1 MTEWRYCTR
10 CGAALEPSLV
20 SPDLKDSCPAC
31 GWFRATYAMPVAL
44 VLAHTDDARVVLTRK
59 RDWPEAAWALV
70 AGFIEL
76 GESAEDAA
84 LRELREETG
93 LEGRNP
99 RIRRTLVRDD
109 LLLVCV
115 EVDIDEARPEA
126 LSDIDEAIL
135 VTDAADRIPR
145 EWSARIFVEEYLRS
159 RESPA
164 GITRG

>member
-1 MTEWRYCTR
+1 M
-10 CGAALEPSLV
+10 

-44 VLAHTDDARVVLTRK
+44 VLAHTDDSRVVLTRR
-59 RDWPEAAWALV
+59 RDWPRAAWALV
-70 AGFIEL
+70 SGFIEL

-93 LEGRNP
+93 LQGRNP
-99 RIRRTLVRDD
+99 RVRRTLVRDD

-115 EVDIDEARPEA
+115 EVDVDEARPMA

-135 VTDAADRIPR
+135 VADAADRIPR
-145 EWSARIFVEEYLRS
+145 EWPARIFVEEYLRGGNGA
-159 RESPA
+159 A
-164 GITRG
+164 GIKRR